1 MTVHHT
7 DVVVAALSELDGC
20 YVLEPE
26 YGTVAFCT
34 DDHVLVVGHVLIS
47 SAVFE
52 HISECVRR
60 FGAEG
65 SGRGFEVLLREH
77 GRYVGRHE
85 AVFGHL
91 ARVEP
96 YSEGVVTSAHVD
108 FADSRDA
115 GEARLYVDLQI
126 VDDELSVE

>member
-1 MTVHHT
+1 MAVDHSDIVITAFSEFDRCH
-7 DVVVAALSELDGC
+7 VAKS
-20 YVLEPE
+20 E
-26 YGTVAFCT
+26 YGTVAFCA
-34 DDHVLVVGHVLIS
+34 DDHVLVVGHILIS

-60 FGAEG
+60 FGTEG
-65 SGRGFEVLLREH
+65 SGRGFEVLLCEH

-96 YSEGVVTSAHVD
+96 YSEGVVTSAHID